1 MKARKTFITVVCIL
15 LCVLFVLSI
24 SVMVIVPSYAASS
37 SDIKAEINSLT
48 AERSDIEDK
57 IESIDAQLSALGD
70 QMEQTMEKKAIL
82 DQKNALAQ
90 QELDVISE
98 QIEIIDNYMA
108 NRLSDLEA
116 AREREAEQEEAWLSR
131 LRAMEENSELSYVQ
145 VLFDATSF
153 SDLLTRI
160 DAVNEI
166 TEYDEQLFNSYIEAR
181 QTVEELEAEAEEMS
195 RTNEANKA
203 ELEERR
209 VQLEADI
216 ASANELIA
224 ELQESVD
231 GYNLLREAQEEADAE
246 LAALISEKQA
256 EYSAAKAKEDA
267 AAAAAEAARRAASG
281 GDATFDGDGTTFLW
295 PSYTTTLTSYFG
307 NRESPGGIGSTNH
320 KGIDI
325 GASYGTSIWAAASG
339 TVTLA
344 SWNGGYGNC
353 VIVSHSN
360 GYSTLY
366 AHMSSI
372 AVSAGQTVSQGQVL
386 GYVGST
392 GNSTGPHLHFGVLA
406 GGTYVNPLAFNYIY
420 GS

>member
-108 NRLSDLEA
+108 NRLADLEA
-116 AREREAEQEEAWLSR
+116 AREREAEQEEAWLGR
-131 LRAMEENSELSYVQ
+131 LRAMEENSDLSYVQ

-160 DAVNEI
+160 DAVSEI

-195 RTNEANKA
+195 RINEENKA
-203 ELEERR
+203 ELEQRR

-216 ASANELIA
+216 AAANELIA
-224 ELQESVD
+224 ELESSVE
-231 GYNLLREAQEEADAE
+231 GYNLLRQAQEEADAE

-267 AAAAAEAARRAASG
+267 AAAAAAAAASG
-281 GDATFDGDGTTFLW
+281 ANANFVSDGTTFLW

>member
-108 NRLSDLEA
+108 NRLADLEA
-116 AREREAEQEEAWLSR
+116 AREREAEQEEAWLGR
-131 LRAMEENSELSYVQ
+131 LRAMEENSDLSYVQ

-160 DAVNEI
+160 DAVSEI

-195 RTNEANKA
+195 RINEENKA
-203 ELEERR
+203 ELEQRR

-216 ASANELIA
+216 AAANELIA
-224 ELQESVD
+224 ELESSVE
-231 GYNLLREAQEEADAE
+231 GYNLLRQAQEEADAE

-256 EYSAAKAKEDA
+256 EYTEAKAKEDA
-267 AAAAAEAARRAASG
+267 AAAAAAAAAG
-281 GDATFDGDGTTFLW
+281 GANANFVSDGTTFLW

>member
-108 NRLSDLEA
+108 NRLADLEA
-116 AREREAEQEEAWLSR
+116 AREREAEQEEAWLGR
-131 LRAMEENSELSYVQ
+131 LRAMEENSDLSYVQ

-160 DAVNEI
+160 DAVSEI

-195 RTNEANKA
+195 RINEENKA
-203 ELEERR
+203 ELEQRR

-216 ASANELIA
+216 AAANELIA
-224 ELQESVD
+224 ELESSVE
-231 GYNLLREAQEEADAE
+231 GYNLLRQAQEEADAE

-267 AAAAAEAARRAASG
+267 AAAAAAAAAG
-281 GDATFDGDGTTFLW
+281 GANANFVSDGTTFLW

>member
-108 NRLSDLEA
+108 NRQADLEA
-116 AREREAEQEEAWLSR
+116 AREREAEQEEAWLGR
-131 LRAMEENSELSYVQ
+131 LRAMEENSDLSYVQ

-160 DAVNEI
+160 DAVSEI

-195 RTNEANKA
+195 RINEENKA
-203 ELEERR
+203 ELEQRR

-216 ASANELIA
+216 AAANELIA
-224 ELQESVD
+224 ELESSVE
-231 GYNLLREAQEEADAE
+231 GYNLLRQAQEEADAE

-256 EYSAAKAKEDA
+256 EYTEAKAKEDA
-267 AAAAAEAARRAASG
+267 AAAAAAAAASG
-281 GDATFDGDGTTFLW
+281 ANANFVSDGTTFLW

>member
-108 NRLSDLEA
+108 NRLADLEA
-116 AREREAEQEEAWLSR
+116 AREREAEQEEAWLGR
-131 LRAMEENSELSYVQ
+131 LRAMEENSDLSYVQ

-160 DAVNEI
+160 DAVSEI

-195 RTNEANKA
+195 RINEENKA
-203 ELEERR
+203 GLEQRR

-216 ASANELIA
+216 AAANELIA
-224 ELQESVD
+224 ELESSVE
-231 GYNLLREAQEEADAE
+231 GYNLLRQAQEEADAE

-256 EYSAAKAKEDA
+256 EYTEAKAKEDA
-267 AAAAAEAARRAASG
+267 AAAAAAAAAG
-281 GDATFDGDGTTFLW
+281 GANANFSGDGTTFLW